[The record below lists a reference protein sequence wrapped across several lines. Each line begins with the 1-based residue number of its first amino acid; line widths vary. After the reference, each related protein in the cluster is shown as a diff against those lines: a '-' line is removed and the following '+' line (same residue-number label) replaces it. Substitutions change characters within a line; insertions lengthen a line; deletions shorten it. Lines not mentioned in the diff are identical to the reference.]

1 MHKTSRATPFPAY
14 SDPVPTLDDSPR
26 VLRLA
31 TRGSALALAQSRQ
44 VAGAIEKAH
53 PGLHIRLVTVT
64 TTGDR
69 VQDRPLSDI
78 GGKGLFTKEVEQ
90 ALLRGEADFAVHS
103 MKDVPVTM
111 PLVAE
116 AVERLVITAVP
127 PREDVRD
134 VLVSHHARSLAELP
148 AKATVGT
155 TSPRRAAQVLQ
166 ARPDLRIVSLR
177 GNVDSRLEKLA
188 GGAPS
193 ACLLAAAGL
202 ARLGCFDSRFMHPLD
217 PNIFIPAAGQG
228 ALALQCREDDV
239 RVRRILAVADDAA
252 TRSSVDVERE
262 VIRLLEGDCTSP
274 IGAWATQSD
283 GHWEVQAFTADPDAG
298 FESCRRAVVRC
309 PLDLPA
315 SRVAAAVVAALLAR
329 NHG

>member
-1 MHKTSRATPFPAY
+1 VSAH
-14 SDPVPTLDDSPR
+14 DDSSP

-53 PGLHIRLVTVT
+53 PGLHIHLVTVT

-69 VQDRPLSDI
+69 VQDRPLHDI

-111 PLVAE
+111 PLVPE
-116 AVERLVITAVP
+116 AAERLVITAVP
-127 PREDVRD
+127 PRQDVRD
-134 VLVSHHARSLAELP
+134 VFVSHQARSLAELP
-148 AKATVGT
+148 VNATVGT
-155 TSPRRAAQVLQ
+155 TSPRRAAQVLRV
-166 ARPDLRIVSLR
+166 RPDLRIVPLR

-188 GGAPS
+188 AGAIG

-202 ARLGCFDSRFMHPLD
+202 GRLGRFDPAFMHPLD
-217 PNIFIPAAGQG
+217 PTDFIPAAGQG

-239 RVRRILAVADDAA
+239 RVRRILAAVDDVATQSA
-252 TRSSVDVERE
+252 VDVERE
-262 VIRLLEGDCTSP
+262 VVRLLEGDCTSP
-274 IGAWATQSD
+274 IGVWATESD
-283 GHWEVQAFTADPDAG
+283 GHWNLHAFTADADAAA
-298 FESCRRAVVRC
+298 ESCRRAGVRC
-309 PLDLPA
+309 SVDLPA
-315 SRVAAAVVAALLAR
+315 RSVAAEVVAALSERA
-329 NHG
+329 GG